1 MRLVVM
7 RWYEAGPAGAEALG
21 EVGVALA
28 PAIVGFL
35 GDGVRGGHEGG

>member
-1 MRLVVM
+1 M

-28 PAIVGFL
+28 PAVVGFR
-35 GDGVRGGHEGG
+35 GDGVWGGYERG